1 MKRFIFHSAAIIT
14 LLVAAPALAGPISFT
29 GGGGMGGGHRPG
41 GRGHGGL
48 DVDAIQNRFEDQLAD
63 VMSAYDEGI
72 AGSEDYY
79 STDDYADLV
88 GKTEW
93 LVDSYDWF
101 LTSVERTIEHIDD
114 YIANAN
120 DELIFYD
127 ELLAKYEARDD
138 LSETRLTRIVDW
150 ITSAQDMLSLRID
163 LLTYKQTT
171 LEENLATY
179 TTFQTDLT
187 SYLDEI
193 VAAGGGTVTTGDGT
207 DEADAALQA
216 LALTGMEGCSALGD
230 GAATAVTPV
239 PEPSAAASLLTIG
252 AAAAW
257 RAYRRRLTGT

>member
-1 MKRFIFHSAAIIT
+1 MKPITFQSAAIIT
-14 LLVAAPALAGPISFT
+14 LLVAAPALAGPISFA

-41 GRGHGGL
+41 GRGPGMS
-48 DVDAIQNRFEDQLAD
+48 VDAVQNRFEDQLAD
-63 VMSAYDEGI
+63 IMSAYDEGV
-72 AGSEDYY
+72 AGNEDYY
-79 STDDYADLV
+79 STDDYTDLI
-88 GKTEW
+88 GETEW

-114 YIANAN
+114 YIASAN
-120 DELIFYD
+120 DELTFYD

-138 LSETRLTRIVDW
+138 LSETRLERIVDW
-150 ITSAQDMLSLRID
+150 ITSAQDMLSLQID

-171 LEENLATY
+171 LEENLTTY

-193 VAAGGGTVTTGDGT
+193 VAAGGGTATTDDGT
-207 DEADAALQA
+207 DDADAALQA
-216 LALTGMEGCSALGD
+216 LALTGMGGCSALGD
-230 GAATAVTPV
+230 GAVTAVTAV

-257 RAYRRRLTGT
+257 RAYRRRLAGV

>member
-1 MKRFIFHSAAIIT
+1 MKPLTFQSVAIIM

-48 DVDAIQNRFEDQLAD
+48 DVDAVQNRFEDQLAD
-63 VMSAYDEGI
+63 IMSAYDEGV

-79 STDDYADLV
+79 STDDYTDLI
-88 GKTEW
+88 GETEW

-120 DELIFYD
+120 DELTFYD

-138 LSETRLTRIVDW
+138 LSETRLERIVDW

-171 LEENLATY
+171 LEENLTTY

-193 VAAGGGTVTTGDGT
+193 VAAGGGTATMGDGT
-207 DEADAALQA
+207 DDADAARQA
-216 LALTGMEGCSALGD
+216 LALTSMGGCSALGD
-230 GAATAVTPV
+230 GAVTAVTAV
-239 PEPSAAASLLTIG
+239 PEPSAAASLLTI
-252 AAAAW
+252 AAASAW
-257 RAYRRRLTGT
+257 RAYRRRIAGA

>member
-1 MKRFIFHSAAIIT
+1 MKSITFHSVAIIT
-14 LLVAAPALAGPISFT
+14 LLGAAPALAGPISFA

-41 GRGHGGL
+41 GRGPGMS
-48 DVDAIQNRFEDQLAD
+48 VDAVQNRFEDQLAD
-63 VMSAYDEGI
+63 IMSAYDEGV

-79 STDDYADLV
+79 STDDYTDLI
-88 GKTEW
+88 GETEW

-120 DELIFYD
+120 DELTFYD

-138 LSETRLTRIVDW
+138 LSETRLARIVDW

-193 VAAGGGTVTTGDGT
+193 VAAGGGTATTDDGT
-207 DEADAALQA
+207 DDADATLQA
-216 LALTGMEGCSALGD
+216 LALTGMGGCSALGD
-230 GAATAVTPV
+230 GAVTAVTAV

-257 RAYRRRLTGT
+257 RAYRRRLAGA